1 MRPLL
6 PLALSILLVLPAVA
20 RADDDTKPQLSSHQ
34 CGISTDFNVLVDGGG
49 VWLYRDAGVPKEV
62 FFHDGELSVDR
73 QVREVSAEDAQRLRE
88 LEYQSR
94 LLMPEVTDVARES
107 VQIGFDALAGVVETM
122 TGSARQARKIES
134 FRQDA
139 LTHVDATLGRGR
151 WDQEVFDEGF
161 EAKLEGAAES
171 MTASLG
177 RSVMWAMLTGGTDRI
192 EKRAEKMEARLEQQ
206 LEQRA
211 RGLEARADGLC
222 TRVRAMDALQAQLQ
236 FRYEGQPLQ
245 LLKVDQQQEQ
255 DHDQDPP
262 ITAQAQRETAR

>member
-1 MRPLL
+1 MRPPL
-6 PLALSILLVLPAVA
+6 PLALSLLLVLPAVA
-20 RADDDTKPQLSSHQ
+20 QADDDTKPQLSSHQ

-73 QVREVSAEDAQRLRE
+73 QVRDVSAEDAQRLRE

-94 LLMPEVTDVARES
+94 LLMPEVTEVARES

-122 TGSARQARKIES
+122 TGSARQARKIET

-139 LTHVDATLGRGR
+139 LTHVDGTLGRGR
-151 WDQEVFDEGF
+151 WDQEVFDETF
-161 EAKLEGAAES
+161 DAKLEEAAES
-171 MTASLG
+171 MASSLG
-177 RSVMWAMLTGGTDRI
+177 RSVMWAMFTGGADRI
-192 EKRAEKMEARLEQQ
+192 EKRAEKMEADLERQ

-245 LLKVDQQQEQ
+245 LLKVDQRQ
-255 DHDQDPP
+255 DQDQDQP
-262 ITAQAQRETAR
+262 ITAQAQRDTAR